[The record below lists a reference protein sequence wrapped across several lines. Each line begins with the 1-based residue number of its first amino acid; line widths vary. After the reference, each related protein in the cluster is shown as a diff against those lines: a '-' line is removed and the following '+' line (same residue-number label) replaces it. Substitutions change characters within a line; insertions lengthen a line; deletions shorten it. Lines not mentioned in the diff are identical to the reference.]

1 MILILRSKIRDF
13 LADLGTY
20 NHIKFGSEAKTRA
33 TIAQSS
39 FRPYLRGF
47 DQVDKTAC
55 CPCKSRGRNNFSLD
69 PI

>member
-33 TIAQSS
+33 VMAQSS
-39 FRPYLRGF
+39 VKANLWGF

-55 CPCKSRGRNNFSLD
+55 YTPGWRGNFFFSFD